1 MLQSYFESIIL
12 NFGCVLLFVSDL
24 KIIGRDLHQIVVL
37 KITSAMFR
45 KYFVTKQDHVSVV
58 MAVEEV
64 FRSMHGHQVF
74 MGMHAKPRG

>member
-58 MAVEEV
+58 S
-64 FRSMHGHQVF
+64 RSMHGHQVF